1 MSMGNASSTFQQ
13 NCTSYF
19 TKSCAAIRSTTIK
32 SERRRQDQHS
42 GCHLHL
48 FMIPVPCIGD
58 DRPEPLDAKRA
69 RLRLKEMCI
78 PFFVALLASPLLCLF
93 VLRLDPYRAFQHDT
107 CRGCCTRAH
116 ATVSTTASSAYQKDQ
131 RQSAALPHRPTVTST
146 HCLALMRMDFVHPMN
161 PLCNP
166 RTFSYER
173 SAFDGTCLWNHLC
186 VKTFDRYA
194 VPLSTG
200 ACFL

>member
-1 MSMGNASSTFQQ
+1 MIDPSHLTPSEHACGSKKCASLSLWL
-13 NCTSYF
+13 CW
-19 TKSCAAIRSTTIK
+19 
-32 SERRRQDQHS
+32 
-42 GCHLHL
+42 
-48 FMIPVPCIGD
+48 
-58 DRPEPLDAKRA
+58 
-69 RLRLKEMCI
+69 LRLFC
-78 PFFVALLASPLLCLF
+78 ACF